1 MKKFLAFLS
10 LSILLVSCNK
20 EASKENSLKTAY
32 INTTK
37 LIEGYKKFIDEDE
50 KFKVKSD
57 EMSRPLE
64 SKFKAFQNEA
74 NGFEANAR
82 AKGMAWAQQK
92 GAELQRR
99 EQELS
104 YEQNALLQQLQA
116 EGNALRDSIISEV
129 KEYVKVYGKKN
140 GYDYLYGTGDAATI
154 MYAKDQYDIT
164 ADLVKE
170 LNANYAKANGTEA
183 VEEKEVKKDSVK

>member
-10 LSILLVSCNK
+10 LTVLLVSCNK
-20 EASKENSLKTAY
+20 EETKDNSIKTAY
-32 INTTK
+32 INTTE
-37 LIEGYKKFIDEDE
+37 LIEGYKKFTDEDE

-57 EMSRPLE
+57 EMTRPLE
-64 SKFKAFQNEA
+64 AKFKAFQKEA

-82 AKGMAWAQQK
+82 RKGMAWAQEK

-99 EQELS
+99 EQELT
-104 YEQNALLQQLQA
+104 YEQNALLQQLQN
-116 EGNALRDSIISEV
+116 EGGALRDSIISEV
-129 KEYVKVYGKKN
+129 KDYVKVYGKKN

-170 LNANYAKANGTEA
+170 LNSNYAKANGTEA

>member
-37 LIEGYKKFIDEDE
+37 LIEGYKKFTDEDE

-82 AKGMAWAQQK
+82 AKGMAWAQ
-92 GAELQRR
+92 
-99 EQELS
+99 S
-104 YEQNALLQQLQA
+104 ILLI
-116 EGNALRDSIISEV
+116 R
-129 KEYVKVYGKKN
+129 
-140 GYDYLYGTGDAATI
+140 
-154 MYAKDQYDIT
+154 
-164 ADLVKE
+164 
-170 LNANYAKANGTEA
+170 
-183 VEEKEVKKDSVK
+183 

>member
-37 LIEGYKKFIDEDE
+37 LIEGYKKFTDEDE

-183 VEEKEVKKDSVK
+183 VEEKEVKKDDH

>member
-37 LIEGYKKFIDEDE
+37 LIEGYKKFTDEDE

>member
-37 LIEGYKKFIDEDE
+37 LIEGYKKFTDEDE

-183 VEEKEVKKDSVK
+183 VEEKEAKKDSIK

>member
-37 LIEGYKKFIDEDE
+37 LIEGYKKFTDEDE

-164 ADLVKE
+164 VDLVKE